1 MAERETKSSWL
12 QPGHHGAATSGVT
25 LAEAKI
31 AAAWNVQ
38 GDAERTSFTAEF
50 ARQFGVALPVAANT
64 ATRTDSLAA
73 LWLGPRSWLLIAR
86 GASTLNDFAATRE
99 TLNAAGGAL
108 FDVSASR
115 VAWTISGPHA
125 PTVLATGC
133 PLDFHPRAFPPGTC
147 AQSLYGH
154 LGALIARHRDA
165 PAFTLMVAR
174 SYARDA
180 WHALLEAGA
189 QYGVEVL
196 PPAAYR

>member
-1 MAERETKSSWL
+1 MAERETKPSWL
-12 QPGHHGAATSGVT
+12 QPGHYGAATSGVT
-25 LAEAKI
+25 FAEAKI
-31 AAAWNVQ
+31 AAAWNVL
-38 GDAERTSFTAEF
+38 GYAERTPFAAEF
-50 ARQFGVALPVAANT
+50 ARLFGFALPVVPNT
-64 ATRTDSLAA
+64 ATRSESLAT

-86 GASTLNDFAATRE
+86 GASPLNDFAAKLE
-99 TLNAAGGAL
+99 TLNAVGGAL

-115 VAWTISGPHA
+115 VAWTISGPYA
-125 PTVLATGC
+125 ATVLATGC
-133 PLDFHPRAFPPGTC
+133 PLDFHSHAFPPGTC

-154 LGALIARHRDA
+154 VGALIARHDEAR
-165 PAFTLMVAR
+165 AFTLMVAR